1 MTTPGTS
8 SVTGTPETVGTP
20 ASTGPLGTAPG
31 LDTGGPADGS
41 ASPSPD
47 SSSPESPRGS
57 HASFLSRVP
66 RAVWPLVAFVV
77 LFAVGGLI
85 RPNLVTIDSLIGT
98 ATFAIIL
105 SIASYGQ
112 TIAVIQAGIDLSVPN
127 TIGFSAL
134 AFLTLVGPLGPVGA
148 FVAAL
153 AAGALIGFF
162 NGAVIAKLGLTPIVT
177 TIAMNGLLFGV
188 ILLAFNFSELTVT
201 PDFVI
206 AITSAKISLLGIT
219 MPAVLPLGLALMLVL
234 QLVLSF
240 TGWGRSLFVV
250 GAAAETAR
258 LAGLPVDR
266 IRITGYMLSGVLAA
280 FAGIVIVGYYQQ
292 ASATMGASYLLASVA
307 AVVVGGASIFGGRG
321 SVVGTVGGALVLGQ
335 VSTLVTVLNLGANI
349 QQLIYGAII
358 LIVISLYGRRR
369 AA

>member
-1 MTTPGTS
+1 MSTVAPSVGNAAGASGPGSGS
-8 SVTGTPETVGTP
+8 SGSGSGSSGAGDSP
-20 ASTGPLGTAPG
+20 
-31 LDTGGPADGS
+31 DGS
-41 ASPSPD
+41 GRNTGATGRSTF
-47 SSSPESPRGS
+47 GS
-57 HASFLSRVP
+57 VIARVP
-66 RAVWPLVAFVV
+66 RAVWPLVAFLV
-77 LFAVGGLI
+77 LFGIGGII
-85 RPNLVTIDSLIGT
+85 RPNLITVDALIGT

-105 SIASYGQ
+105 AIASFGQ

-134 AFLTLVGPLGPVGA
+134 AFLTLVGPLGPFGA

-153 AAGALIGFF
+153 LAGAVIGFL
-162 NGAVIAKLGLTPIVT
+162 NGIVIAKLGLTPIVT

-206 AITSAKISLLGIT
+206 AMTSAKISVLGLS
-219 MPAVLPLGLALMLVL
+219 MPAVLPLGLGLMLVL

-250 GAAAETAR
+250 GSAAETAR

-266 IRITGYMLSGVLAA
+266 IRVAGYMLSGGLAA

-292 ASATMGASYLLASVA
+292 ASATMGASYLLSSVA

-321 SVVGTVGGALVLGQ
+321 SVVGTVGGALVLAQ
-335 VSTLVTVLNLGANI
+335 VSTLVAVLNLGANI
-349 QQLIYGAII
+349 QQLIYGVII
-358 LIVISLYGRRR
+358 LLVISLYGRRR
-369 AA
+369 A